1 MAWVGKDALVVG
13 EDVVGGEEDRLH
25 AAPENLAEEIERIEG
40 IGEGDG
46 DHLDASPGVVTKHV
60 ELVHHRRARWEVG
73 KAGVEEVAGE
83 PFGPPPHRRCPHT
96 ERGLHLDARRV
107 EPLRH
112 GRRPAEGWSVVH
124 HLHGVA
130 GALVLGDLEEDGES
144 SGFGVRGRGGA
155 WCA

>member
-1 MAWVGKDALVVG
+1 MAWGGEDALDVG
-13 EDVVGGEEDRLH
+13 EDVVGGEEDRLA
-25 AAPENLAEEIERIEG
+25 AAPENLAEEIVRVEG

-46 DHLDASPGVVTKHV
+46 DHLDADGVTKHV

-83 PFGPPPHRRCPHT
+83 PFGPPPPRRCPHT

-112 GRRPAEGWSVVH
+112 GRRPLEGCSVVH
-124 HLHGVA
+124 HLHGGGCTGA
-130 GALVLGDLEEDGES
+130 WGSGRGLSALVWVGEEE
-144 SGFGVRGRGGA
+144 GVR
-155 WCA
+155 CA